1 MARSIAVG
9 PDCDRA
15 RDRPATRRQR
25 PAPGRRARRADGRR
39 GICRSISLNRERGST
54 IAGFTSIATPPSQ
67 ARGQCLG
74 WSRRAGPRTRRQRG
88 RGDWATLGQRCSRET
103 AQPFCLPGV
112 RGGFSRFV
120 VAGTARVAGVLL
132 GKRSGSG
139 PAAVRGGS
147 RSALCLQG
155 VSAAFRIRRS

>member
-1 MARSIAVG
+1 
-9 PDCDRA
+9 
-15 RDRPATRRQR
+15 
-25 PAPGRRARRADGRR
+25 
-39 GICRSISLNRERGST
+39 
-54 IAGFTSIATPPSQ
+54 
-67 ARGQCLG
+67 
-74 WSRRAGPRTRRQRG
+74 
-88 RGDWATLGQRCSRET
+88 
-103 AQPFCLPGV
+103 LPGV